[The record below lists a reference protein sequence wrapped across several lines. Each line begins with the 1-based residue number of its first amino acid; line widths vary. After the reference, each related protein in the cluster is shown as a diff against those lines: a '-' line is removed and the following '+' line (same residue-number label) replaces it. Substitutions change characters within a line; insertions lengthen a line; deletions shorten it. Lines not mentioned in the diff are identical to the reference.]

1 MYLADGVLNENK
13 GNSVV
18 EFMKTFRLTK
28 EDFGTSY
35 PRGFRHVLAVVL
47 FLTTPVGPLH
57 AQTVT
62 QAYFAGV
69 AYTSAAADTAKAFPY
84 ITSNLAAGGIISLDA
99 ALRQQIERAK
109 LPLSIIFDQLGSSR
123 EESEATALA
132 LAIDR
137 ESTSIN
143 QIAGQYKIRIEIDA
157 QALFFNFKSKQIL
170 GGYPFAL
177 EYIDLVPSAPGSG
190 YLSSLYHNLIFGG
203 TGRASLVSQF
213 IDTLQHAQVP
223 SASARHLRLT
233 AVVLA
238 PKAQEYIH
246 ELAPEAGLSIIRDQI
261 AQQFGEYLA
270 ADQHVSML
278 PYQSNQAL
286 GGAMPER
293 FVEGDAYELSIPP
306 ADYGITIAVDGFKK
320 LVKSQDSVS
329 SIYLYGA
336 FATLTVSEPL
346 SGRVYFSQQMRQGA
360 AKTVPVTEGATDDW
374 AASYETLLVLFDHF
388 AKSISAPN
396 DAWVRSSMPGSRGAQ
411 RQLLAV
417 QELIQSCR

>member
-1 MYLADGVLNENK
+1 MDL
-13 GNSVV
+13 
-18 EFMKTFRLTK
+18 
-28 EDFGTSY
+28 
-35 PRGFRHVLAVVL
+35 RGIRHVLAAML
-47 FLTTPVGPLH
+47 LLAGAGGSPH
-57 AQTVT
+57 AQAA

-69 AYTSAAADTAKAFPY
+69 AYTSAAADTTKAFPY
-84 ITSNLAAGGIISLDA
+84 ISLNLTAGGIRSLDA
-99 ALRQQIERAK
+99 NLRQEIERQK
-109 LPLSIIFDQLGSSR
+109 LPLNIIFDQLGSTH

-143 QIAGQYKIRIEIDA
+143 QIAGEYKIRIEIDA

-177 EYIDLVPSAPGSG
+177 EYIDLVPSAPGSE
-190 YLSSLYHNLIFGG
+190 YLSNLYHNLIFGV

-213 IDTLQHAQVP
+213 IDTLQHAEVP
-223 SASARHLRLT
+223 SAAARHLRLT

-238 PKAQEYIH
+238 PKAHEYIH
-246 ELAPEAGLSIIRDQI
+246 ALAQEADLNVIRDQI

-270 ADQHVSML
+270 ADQHVSLL

-286 GGAMPER
+286 GGAMAAH
-293 FVEGDAYELSIPP
+293 FAEGDVYDLSIPP
-306 ADYGITIAVDGFKK
+306 ADYGITITVDGFKK
-320 LVKSQDSVS
+320 LLSSRDSVS
-329 SIYLYGA
+329 SVYLYGA

-346 SGRVYFSQQMRQGA
+346 SGRVYFSRQMRQGA

-388 AKSISAPN
+388 AKAISTP
-396 DAWVRSSMPGSRGAQ
+396 DEAWVHSSMPGSREAQ

>member
-1 MYLADGVLNENK
+1 MDAG
-13 GNSVV
+13 GI
-18 EFMKTFRLTK
+18 
-28 EDFGTSY
+28 
-35 PRGFRHVLAVVL
+35 RHLLAVVS
-47 FLTTPVGPLH
+47 FLAAAAGSLP
-57 AQTVT
+57 AQALT

-69 AYTSAAADTAKAFPY
+69 AYTSAAADTTKAFPY
-84 ITSNLAAGGIISLDA
+84 ITANLAADDFTSLDA
-99 ALRQQIERAK
+99 TLRQEIEGQK
-109 LPLSIIFDQLGSSR
+109 LPFNIIFDQLGSTH

-137 ESTSIN
+137 ESTSID

-157 QALFFNFKSKQIL
+157 QALFFNFKSRQIL

-190 YLSSLYHNLIFGG
+190 YVSNLYHKLIFGG
-203 TGRASLVSQF
+203 TGRTSLVSQF

-223 SASARHLRLT
+223 SAAARHLRLT

-238 PKAQEYIH
+238 AKAQEYIH
-246 ELAPEAGLSIIRDQI
+246 ALAPQADLSVIRDQI

-270 ADQHVSML
+270 ADQDVSLL
-278 PYQSNQAL
+278 PYESNQAL
-286 GGAMPER
+286 GGAMPAR
-293 FVEGDAYELSIPP
+293 FAEGDAYDLSIPP
-306 ADYGITIAVDGFKK
+306 ADYDITITVDGFKK
-320 LVKSQDSVS
+320 LLSSQDSVS
-329 SIYLYGA
+329 SVYLYGA

-346 SGRVYFSQQMRQGA
+346 SGHVYFFQQMRQGA

-388 AKSISAPN
+388 AKSISTP
-396 DAWVRSSMPGSRGAQ
+396 DEAWVSSSMPGSRGAQ
-411 RQLLAV
+411 PQLLAL

>member
-1 MYLADGVLNENK
+1 MNL
-13 GNSVV
+13 VV
-18 EFMKTFRLTK
+18 AEALLLQGRSHRASGLPNVRLCTIVPM
-28 EDFGTSY
+28 DL
-35 PRGFRHVLAVVL
+35 RGIRHVLAAML
-47 FLTTPVGPLH
+47 FLTGAVGSLH
-57 AQTVT
+57 AQAVT

-69 AYTSAAADTAKAFPY
+69 AYTSAAADTAKAFRY
-84 ITSNLAAGGIISLDA
+84 ITGNLAAGGIASLDA
-99 ALRQQIERAK
+99 TLRREIERKA
-109 LPLSIIFDQLGSSR
+109 LPLNIIFDQLGSTH

-137 ESTSIN
+137 ESTSVD

-157 QALFFNFKSKQIL
+157 QALFFNFKTKQIL

-190 YLSSLYHNLIFGG
+190 YVSNLYHNLIFGG

-223 SASARHLRLT
+223 SAAARHLRIT

-246 ELAPEAGLSIIRDQI
+246 ALAPEADLNVIRDQI

-270 ADQHVSML
+270 ADQHVSLL

-293 FVEGDAYELSIPP
+293 FTEGDAYDFSIPP
-306 ADYGITIAVDGFKK
+306 ADYGITITVDGFKK
-320 LVKSQDSVS
+320 LLSSRDSVS
-329 SIYLYGA
+329 SVYLYGA
-336 FATLTVSEPL
+336 FATLTVNEPL

-360 AKTVPVTEGATDDW
+360 AKTVPATEGVTDDW

-388 AKSISAPN
+388 ARSISTP
-396 DAWVRSSMPGSRGAQ
+396 DEAWVRSSMPGSRAAQ